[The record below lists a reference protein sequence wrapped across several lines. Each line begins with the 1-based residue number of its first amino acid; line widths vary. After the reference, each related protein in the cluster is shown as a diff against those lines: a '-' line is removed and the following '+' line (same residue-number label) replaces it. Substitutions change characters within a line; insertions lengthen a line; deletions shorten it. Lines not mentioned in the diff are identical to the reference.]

1 MKAIYFACGLLMAA
15 GAQAATISG
24 TINVRLTITNQ
35 CQINGQAITPQ
46 GQPSVNCVPQPS
58 AQPKVT
64 LSTLEQ
70 EANIK
75 QETRLITVEW

>member
-1 MKAIYFACGLLMAA
+1 MKAIFLACGLLMAG

-24 TINVRLTITNQ
+24 KINVQLTITNQ
-35 CQINGQAITPQ
+35 CQINGQTITPQ
-46 GQPSVNCVPQPS
+46 GQLSVNCVPQPS

-64 LSTLEQ
+64 LSTLKK

-75 QETRLITVEW
+75 QETRLVTVEW